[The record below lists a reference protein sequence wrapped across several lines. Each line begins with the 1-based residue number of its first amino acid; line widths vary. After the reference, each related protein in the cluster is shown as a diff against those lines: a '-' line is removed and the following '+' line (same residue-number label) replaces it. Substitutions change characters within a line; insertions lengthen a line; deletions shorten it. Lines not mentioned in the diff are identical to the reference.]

1 MKNWLK
7 NKPLA
12 VQIWIILGLIM
23 GLSFIIIS
31 LVFPL
36 ILRMTFT
43 KEIYDRLFDSQ
54 NYLLEHIEPSFF
66 AEDGVPVVLHGKDRL
81 VPLQREPKER
91 FGPPFRVIRHLWLT
105 DSQPIPA
112 SEVPEDFS
120 EEIQQDATNQVT
132 ELKYYTKRVKKN
144 NLIYLIRKVETAEGR
159 RGYLVSYVLLRR
171 RDNLIIT
178 FFRRTMGLLL
188 FVLAI
193 GWIASIY
200 IARYLTKPL
209 TKLQADVREIAAGK
223 WDTHIT
229 LDRKDEIGRLG
240 EAIDWLRGQ
249 LLEQNEKQQSF
260 LQQVSH
266 ELKTPVMVIRS
277 YAQAIFDG
285 IFPKGNLG
293 NSVKVIEKE
302 TYRLEKNVGYL
313 LNLTKYDYFST
324 RKLEEREVD
333 LAELLKEKI
342 DSFKWRRTE
351 LEWNLHLEP
360 VTIWADKEKLL
371 VALENLLDNQVRYA
385 RKVVKVKCA
394 LRKENNGAVAIINL
408 WNDGPPI
415 DPEVLE
421 TIFEKFKK
429 GDQGHHGLGLAIVH
443 TIIRLHQGTIRA
455 ANEAGGVAFELELPM
470 TL

>member
-31 LVFPL
+31 LIFPL

-43 KEIYDRLFDSQ
+43 KETYDRLFDNQ
-54 NYLLEHIEPSFF
+54 NYLLDHIDQSFF
-66 AEDGVPVVLHGKDRL
+66 AEDGFQVVLRGKDRL

-91 FGPPFRVIRHLWLT
+91 FGPPFRVVRHLWLT
-105 DSQPIPA
+105 DSEQILA
-112 SEVPEDFS
+112 SEVPEDFP
-120 EEIQQDATNQVT
+120 EEIQRDAANQSS

-144 NLIYLIRKVETAEGR
+144 NLIYLIRKVETEEGR
-159 RGYLVSYVLLRR
+159 RGYLVSYVLARY
-171 RDNLIIT
+171 RDNLVIT

-188 FVLAI
+188 FVLSTS
-193 GWIASIY
+193 WIASIY

-209 TKLQADVREIAAGK
+209 TRLQADVREIAAGK

-240 EAIDWLRGQ
+240 EAIDWMRGR

-302 TYRLEKNVGYL
+302 TYRLETNVGYL

-324 RKLEEREVD
+324 HKLEKREVD

-342 DSFKWRRTE
+342 DNFKWRQTE
-351 LEWNLHLEP
+351 LEWSLNLEA

-394 LRKENNGAVAIINL
+394 LREENNGAVAVINL

-415 DPEVLE
+415 NPEVLE

-429 GDQGHHGLGLAIVH
+429 GDKGHHGLGLAIAH
-443 TIIRLHQGTIRA
+443 TIIRLHRGTIHA
-455 ANEAGGVAFELELPM
+455 ANEADGVVFDLELPVV
-470 TL
+470 L

>member
-1 MKNWLK
+1 
-7 NKPLA
+7 
-12 VQIWIILGLIM
+12 
-23 GLSFIIIS
+23 
-31 LVFPL
+31 
-36 ILRMTFT
+36 MTFT

-277 YAQAIFDG
+277 YASHLRRDLSR
-285 IFPKGNLG
+285 NLG
-293 NSVKVIEKE
+293 NS
-302 TYRLEKNVGYL
+302 
-313 LNLTKYDYFST
+313 
-324 RKLEEREVD
+324 
-333 LAELLKEKI
+333 
-342 DSFKWRRTE
+342 
-351 LEWNLHLEP
+351 
-360 VTIWADKEKLL
+360 
-371 VALENLLDNQVRYA
+371 
-385 RKVVKVKCA
+385 
-394 LRKENNGAVAIINL
+394 
-408 WNDGPPI
+408 
-415 DPEVLE
+415 
-421 TIFEKFKK
+421 
-429 GDQGHHGLGLAIVH
+429 
-443 TIIRLHQGTIRA
+443 
-455 ANEAGGVAFELELPM
+455 
-470 TL
+470 